1 MQRIPTTREKGTTLD
16 MKRISE
22 CLAVRD
28 YGEALRL
35 GAKWLMFYCIS
46 GANVERYLVLRAKA
60 AHLLQRVGIYERRH
74 ITVLS
79 KFIREGDVVLD
90 IGANYGAYTIA
101 MSKLVGKTGKVI
113 VFEPLEEVFTDLM
126 RLTPGLSNV
135 RYYNEALS
143 SQESSQVEIRVP
155 LLFGKIPEPALATLE
170 NIDPPYVSKTV
181 RTSTLDSYFGELKG
195 LRFMKVDIEG
205 HEMSLFEGAHKV
217 IESLRPIIQF
227 EENNMVKAFGVY
239 EAFAERRGYT
249 LCKLNRRSELEVL
262 KPSQIDAGDFNFYL
276 TPDKNWGT

>member
-1 MQRIPTTREKGTTLD
+1 
-16 MKRISE
+16 MKQMST

-28 YGEALRL
+28 YVEALRL

-46 GANVERYLVLRAKA
+46 GANVERYLDIRAKA
-60 AHLLQRVGIYERRH
+60 AHLLQKASLYERRH

-79 KFIREGDVVLD
+79 RFIREGDVVLD
-90 IGANYGAYTIA
+90 VGAGYGAYTVA
-101 MSKLVGKTGKVI
+101 MSRLVGKTGKVI
-113 VFEPLEEVFTDLM
+113 VFEPLKEAFTALM
-126 RLTPGLSNV
+126 RLTPGLLNV

-143 SQESSQVEIRVP
+143 SQVSPQAEIRAP

-170 NIDPPYVSKTV
+170 AIDPPYVSQTV
-181 RTSTLDSYFGELKG
+181 RTSTLDSYFDELKG
-195 LRFMKVDIEG
+195 LRFIKVDIEG

-227 EENNMVKAFGVY
+227 EENSMVKAFGVY
-239 EAFAERRGYT
+239 EAFAERRGYS

-262 KPSQIDAGDFNFYL
+262 TPSQIDARDVNYYL
-276 TPDKNWGT
+276 TPGKNWGT